1 MKFVNLKCSNCG
13 GQKFIGESYYAFGT
27 YYVDVTCILCGDSK
41 DIEVEKL
48 EKFLKAIG
56 RRKR

>member
-1 MKFVNLKCSNCG
+1 MRFTSLKCAKCG

-27 YYVDVTCILCGDSK
+27 YFVDVTCIVCGDSK

-48 EKFLKAIG
+48 EKFLKAFKGG
-56 RRKR
+56 RK

>member
-1 MKFVNLKCSNCG
+1 MRFTSLKCAKCG

-27 YYVDVTCILCGDSK
+27 YYVDVTCIVCGDSK

-48 EKFLKAIG
+48 ERFLKMVN
-56 RRKR
+56 RRKK